1 MLMCHPQISSLPERK
16 GRWVGGGGGVWIA
29 MKGERESLALE
40 SSLLRSYHEKNI
52 DNSYNLLSTYKKNT
66 INIITTISILC
77 LLCLLHLQVSSLPL
91 VPLGKPYISAN
102 INQY

>member
-1 MLMCHPQISSLPERK
+1 MLMCHPQRSSLRERK
-16 GRWVGGGGGVWIA
+16 GRWVGGGVLWWIA
-29 MKGERESLALE
+29 MRGERESLALE

-52 DNSYNLLSTYKKNT
+52 DNSYNLLSTYKNNI
-66 INIITTISILC
+66 INIITTISIR
-77 LLCLLHLQVSSLPL
+77 LLCLLYLQVSSLPL